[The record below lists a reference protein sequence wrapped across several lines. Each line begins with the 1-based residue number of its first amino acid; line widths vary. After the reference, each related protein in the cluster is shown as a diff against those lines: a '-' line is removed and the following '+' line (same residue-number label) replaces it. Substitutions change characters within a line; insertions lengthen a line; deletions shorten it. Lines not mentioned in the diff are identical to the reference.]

1 MRILAVIT
9 SDSSKVGGGAPI
21 FFAQNQEE
29 AEKLG
34 AILTPIF
41 GAAVH
46 DLNNGVLIIV
56 KH

>member
-34 AILTPIF
+34 AMVSAIF

>member
-1 MRILAVIT
+1 MRVLAVIT

-29 AEKLG
+29 AETLG
-34 AILTPIF
+34 AMVSAIF